1 MFITFE
7 GLDGC
12 GKTTQAKLLAESLE
26 KAGYKV
32 LITREPGGTEFAEKI
47 RSIVK
52 DPSIKIDGL
61 TEYLLFASARADHI
75 EKVIK
80 PALKENTI
88 VICDRFIDSS
98 YAYQGYGKNVDLEFI
113 NNTNKVI
120 IGDLYPDLTFY
131 IDISPK
137 EAMKRIE
144 YRNETKDRL
153 ETNNLGFFMSVV
165 DGYYDLLGKDP
176 REERIIKIDGLKT
189 LHDIHF
195 RIRRIVSNRINNQGR
210 VIWPT

>member
-7 GLDGC
+7 GIDGS
-12 GKTTQAKLLAESLE
+12 GKTTQAKMLAESLE

-32 LITREPGGTEFAEKI
+32 LITREPGGTEFADKI

-98 YAYQGYGKNVDLEFI
+98 YAYQGYGKNVNLEFI

-131 IDISPK
+131 IDISPE

-176 REERIIKIDGLKT
+176 REERIIKIDGLKSI
-189 LHDIHF
+189 DNIGF
-195 RIRRIVSNRINNQGR
+195 KIRQIVSRQIHKLQGE
-210 VIWPT
+210 

>member
-7 GLDGC
+7 GIDGC

-32 LITREPGGTEFAEKI
+32 LITREPGGTEFADKI

-52 DPSIKIDGL
+52 DSSIKIDGL

-80 PALKENTI
+80 PALKENII

-113 NNTNKVI
+113 INTNKFI

-144 YRNETKDRL
+144 FRNEFRNENNDRL

-165 DGYYDLLGKDP
+165 DGYYDLLGKDS
-176 REERIIKIDGLKT
+176 REKRIVKISGLKSI
-189 LHDIHF
+189 HDIHF
-195 RIRRIVSNRINNQGR
+195 HIYRIANSYIKKS
-210 VIWPT
+210 

>member
-7 GLDGC
+7 GIDGC
-12 GKTTQAKLLAESLE
+12 GKTTQARMLADRLE
-26 KAGYKV
+26 KAGNKV
-32 LITREPGGTEFAEKI
+32 LMTREPGGTEFAEKI
-47 RSIVK
+47 KSIVK

-80 PALKENTI
+80 PALKENII

-113 NNTNKVI
+113 INTNKFI

-144 YRNETKDRL
+144 FRNEFRNETKDRL

-176 REERIIKIDGLKT
+176 RGERIIKISGLKSI
-189 LHDIHF
+189 HDIHF
-195 RIRRIVSNRINNQGR
+195 HIDRIANSYIKKS
-210 VIWPT
+210 

>member
-7 GLDGC
+7 GIDGC
-12 GKTTQAKLLAESLE
+12 GKTTQARMLADRLE
-26 KAGYKV
+26 KAGNKV
-32 LITREPGGTEFAEKI
+32 LMTREPGGTEFAEKI
-47 RSIVK
+47 KSIIK

-80 PALKENTI
+80 PALKENII

-113 NNTNKVI
+113 INTNKFI

-144 YRNETKDRL
+144 FRNEFRNETKDRL

-176 REERIIKIDGLKT
+176 RGERIIKISGLKSI
-189 LHDIHF
+189 HDIHF
-195 RIRRIVSNRINNQGR
+195 HIYRIANSYIKKS
-210 VIWPT
+210 

>member
-7 GLDGC
+7 GIDGC
-12 GKTTQAKLLAESLE
+12 GKTTQARMLADRLK
-26 KAGYKV
+26 KAGNKV
-32 LITREPGGTEFAEKI
+32 LMTREPGGTEFANKI

-61 TEYLLFASARADHI
+61 TEYLLFASARVDHI

-113 NNTNKVI
+113 NNTNKFI

-137 EAMKRIE
+137 EAMRRIE
-144 YRNETKDRL
+144 YRNEDKDRL

-165 DGYYDLLGKDP
+165 DGYYDLLGKNP
-176 REERIIKIDGLKT
+176 RGERIIKISGLKSI
-189 LHDIHF
+189 HDIHF
-195 RIRRIVSNRINNQGR
+195 HIYRIANSYIKKS
-210 VIWPT
+210 

>member
-7 GLDGC
+7 GIDGC
-12 GKTTQAKLLAESLE
+12 GKTTQAEMLANRLE
-26 KAGYKV
+26 KAGNKV
-32 LITREPGGTEFAEKI
+32 LLTREPGGTEFANKI

-80 PALKENTI
+80 PALKENII

-98 YAYQGYGKNVDLEFI
+98 YAYQGYGKNVDREFI
-113 NNTNKVI
+113 INTNKFI

-144 YRNETKDRL
+144 FRNKTKDRL

-176 REERIIKIDGLKT
+176 RGERIVKISGLKSI
-189 LHDIHF
+189 HDIHF
-195 RIRRIVSNRINNQGR
+195 HIYRIANSYIKKL
-210 VIWPT
+210 

>member
-7 GLDGC
+7 GIDGC

-32 LITREPGGTEFAEKI
+32 LITREPGGTEFADKI

-52 DPSIKIDGL
+52 DSSIKIDGL

-113 NNTNKVI
+113 INTNKFI

-144 YRNETKDRL
+144 FRNEFRNENNDRL

-165 DGYYDLLGKDP
+165 DGYYDLLGKDS
-176 REERIIKIDGLKT
+176 REKRIVKISGLKSI
-189 LHDIHF
+189 HDIHF
-195 RIRRIVSNRINNQGR
+195 HIYRIANSYIKKS
-210 VIWPT
+210 

>member
-1 MFITFE
+1 MLITFE
-7 GLDGC
+7 GIDGC
-12 GKTTQAKLLAESLE
+12 GKTTQARMLADRLE
-26 KAGYKV
+26 KAGNKV
-32 LITREPGGTEFAEKI
+32 LMTREPGGTEFANKI

-80 PALKENTI
+80 PALKENII

-98 YAYQGYGKNVDLEFI
+98 YAYQGYGKGIDLEFI
-113 NNTNKVI
+113 NNTNKFI
-120 IGDLYPDLTFY
+120 IGNLYPDLTFY

-137 EAMKRIE
+137 EAMRRIE
-144 YRNETKDRL
+144 VRNEGKDRL

-176 REERIIKIDGLKT
+176 KGERIVKISGLKSI
-189 LHDIHF
+189 HDIHF
-195 RIRRIVSNRINNQGR
+195 HIYRIANSYIKKS
-210 VIWPT
+210 

>member
-7 GLDGC
+7 GIDGC
-12 GKTTQAKLLAESLE
+12 GKTTQARMLADRLE
-26 KAGYKV
+26 KAGNKV
-32 LITREPGGTEFAEKI
+32 LMTREPGGTEFAEKI
-47 RSIVK
+47 KSIIK

-80 PALKENTI
+80 PALKENII

-113 NNTNKVI
+113 NNTNKFI
-120 IGDLYPDLTFY
+120 IGYLYPDLTFY

-144 YRNETKDRL
+144 FRNEFRNETKDRL

-176 REERIIKIDGLKT
+176 RGERIIKISGLKSI
-189 LHDIHF
+189 HDIHF
-195 RIRRIVSNRINNQGR
+195 HIYRIANSYIKKS
-210 VIWPT
+210 

>member
-7 GLDGC
+7 GIDGC

-32 LITREPGGTEFAEKI
+32 LITREPGGTEFADKI

-131 IDISPK
+131 IDISPE
-137 EAMKRIE
+137 EAMKRID

-153 ETNNLGFFMSVV
+153 ETNNLGFFMSVI

-176 REERIIKIDGLKT
+176 RGERIIKIDGLKT

-195 RIRRIVSNRINNQGR
+195 RIRQIVSNRIHNQGR

>member
-7 GLDGC
+7 GIDGC
-12 GKTTQAKLLAESLE
+12 GKTTQARMLADRLE
-26 KAGYKV
+26 KAGNKV
-32 LITREPGGTEFAEKI
+32 LMTREPGGTEFANKI

-113 NNTNKVI
+113 INTNKFI

-144 YRNETKDRL
+144 FRNEFRNENNDRL

-165 DGYYDLLGKDP
+165 DGYYDLLGKDS
-176 REERIIKIDGLKT
+176 REKRIVKISGLKSI
-189 LHDIHF
+189 HDIHF
-195 RIRRIVSNRINNQGR
+195 HIYRIANSYIKKS
-210 VIWPT
+210 